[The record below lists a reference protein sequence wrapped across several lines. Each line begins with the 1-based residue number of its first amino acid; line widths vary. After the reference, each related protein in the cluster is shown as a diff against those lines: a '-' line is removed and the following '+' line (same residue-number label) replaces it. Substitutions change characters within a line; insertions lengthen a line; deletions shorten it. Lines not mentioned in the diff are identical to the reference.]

1 MVIETG
7 WPNDYQNYMILSQ
20 GSGSFTRAFHAH
32 ASPAPPARRRHA
44 FRLVGPV
51 CGVARRDASGV
62 ACAFVC
68 RRRERADAEDIR
80 FHEGCLHSHRLLS
93 DSCFCCFVCSCFL
106 WACLVPITPPP
117 PRAPLWRIFLL
128 LGWLSLHLGEHPD
141 IRSSSSP
148 LSHTISRVYG
158 LHTAAVWCLVLPLSP
173 HIQTFLKRLDLSA
186 CIISLR
192 VEWRTCADTN
202 ETL

>member
-32 ASPAPPARRRHA
+32 ASPAPPARRRHV

-93 DSCFCCFVCSCFL
+93 DSCFCCFVCFCFL

-117 PRAPLWRIFLL
+117 PCPSLGYFLAAGLVVSPPWRTSRRTFLL
-128 LGWLSLHLGEHPD
+128 VTPVSRNSKDL
-141 IRSSSSP
+141 RSAHS
-148 LSHTISRVYG
+148 G
-158 LHTAAVWCLVLPLSP
+158 GAVFGTP
-173 HIQTFLKRLDLSA
+173 A
-186 CIISLR
+186 
-192 VEWRTCADTN
+192 
-202 ETL
+202 